1 MLIVHHPEIE
11 YLNDGNVKLKA
22 AFEVNKVRREMWY
35 STTSEF
41 GQYFSP
47 DRGDAFI
54 LPLLFYAMKQNLS
67 IKMEVPLSERLYY
80 TITNYLIKAMAHV
93 FQDWHEVSLESPIS
107 SELVQNV
114 GGVGTGLSCGIDSFS
129 TIIDHLSKR
138 QPKGYRLTHC
148 TFFNVGGHNPLSP
161 SPDKIKK
168 LFRDRAVRVRLCAE
182 ELGLP
187 LVVVDSNMEEI
198 LGISFASTVTFRNV
212 SAVLALQKLFKT
224 YYCASGHSTYNFIF
238 NQKDCSDYDIFSLPM
253 VSTEALAFFSTGS
266 LYSRVEKTSLVAMF
280 PISYRHLNVCLFEDT
295 NCSMCAKCLRTMLT
309 LEVIGKLDLFRNVFN
324 LDLYRENKAGFIGTV
339 LLERKNNS
347 HYQEIYDT
355 MIKDGYNLLSK
366 TSDYLSWYKYR
377 LNNRIRHIIKNM

>member
-1 MLIVHHPEIE
+1 MLIVHHPEVE

-22 AFEVNKVRREMWY
+22 AFEVNKVRKELWY
-35 STTSEF
+35 STTPEF

-67 IKMEVPLSERLYY
+67 MKMEVPISERLYY
-80 TITNYLIKAMAHV
+80 TITNYLSKAMLHI
-93 FQDWHEVSLESPIS
+93 FQDWNEITLDCPIS
-107 SELVQNV
+107 SEPIQNA

-129 TIIDHLSKR
+129 TIVDHMSER

-161 SPDKIKK
+161 SSDKIKK
-168 LFRDRAVRVRLCAE
+168 LFRDRADRVRLCAE

-198 LGISFASTVTFRNV
+198 LGKPFAATFTFANLSV
-212 SAVLALQKLFKT
+212 VLALQKLFKT
-224 YYCASGHSTYNFIF
+224 YYFSSSDHIGDFQLSKEFSSG
-238 NQKDCSDYDIFSLPM
+238 YDIFSLPM
-253 VSTEALAFFSTGS
+253 ASTETLAFFSTGS
-266 LYSRVEKTSLVAMF
+266 LYSRVEKTSMVASF

-295 NCSMCAKCLRTMLT
+295 NCSKCAKCLRTMLT
-309 LEVIGKLDLFRNVFN
+309 LDVLGKLDLYRNVFN
-324 LDLYRENKAGFIGTV
+324 LDLYRANKVGFIGTV

-355 MIKDGYNLLSK
+355 MIKDGYNFVSK
-366 TSDYLSWYKYR
+366 AYDYLSWYRYR
-377 LNNRIRHIIKNM
+377 LKNRIRLFIKKI